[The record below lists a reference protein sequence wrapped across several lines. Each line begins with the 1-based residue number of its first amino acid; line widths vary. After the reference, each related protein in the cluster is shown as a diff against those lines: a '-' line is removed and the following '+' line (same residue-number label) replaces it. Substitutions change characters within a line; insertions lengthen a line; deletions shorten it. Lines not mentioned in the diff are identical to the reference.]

1 MSGTGDMLYVA
12 SGREDEDGLKTSLIH
27 GYSTQGALTHARSI
41 EIMGMQHITDIAE
54 DPATGFLWV
63 LGFSMYHVPEYPNPT
78 VAPFYYPCLASV
90 RPDDDRV
97 QAVSL
102 HNPGSHDLALP
113 LSIVY
118 TGM

>member
-1 MSGTGDMLYVA
+1 
-12 SGREDEDGLKTSLIH
+12 
-27 GYSTQGALTHARSI
+27 
-41 EIMGMQHITDIAE
+41 
-54 DPATGFLWV
+54 
-63 LGFSMYHVPEYPNPT
+63 MYHVPEYPNPT